1 MGALC
6 LRKKQGFKILWL
18 ENKLRVKMICLREIC
33 LTAYGVSQ
41 WSWREGC

>member
-6 LRKKQGFKILWL
+6 LGKKQGFKMLWL
-18 ENKLRVKMICLREIC
+18 ENKLGIKMVCLREIC
-33 LTAYGVSQ
+33 LTGYGVYQ